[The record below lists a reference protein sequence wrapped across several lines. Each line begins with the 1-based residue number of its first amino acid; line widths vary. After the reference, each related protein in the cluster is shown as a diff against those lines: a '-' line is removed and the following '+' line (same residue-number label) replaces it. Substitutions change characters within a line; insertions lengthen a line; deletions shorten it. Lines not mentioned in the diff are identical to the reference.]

1 MKLASKRDFF
11 YKMGSKEEFFFYKV
25 GWKGGGFFIKYTQ
38 RGSIFLEFEE
48 FLIGT
53 GIPQK
58 NINMPLISEPKNGV
72 RSR

>member
-1 MKLASKRDFF
+1 
-11 YKMGSKEEFFFYKV
+11 MGSKEEFFFIKWAGRGV
-25 GWKGGGFFIKYTQ
+25 FFIKYTQ